1 MGKKVL
7 IIDDDPALLAQ
18 MGEAFRK
25 NNFDVFLARDGQA
38 GIEMFESIQPDLVI
52 TDIVMPAKEGVS
64 VIIDIKKSGSDV
76 LLIAMSGGGARGCK
90 NYLRWAKELGANV
103 AIEKP
108 FRMSTF
114 LMIAKQL
121 ISEADY
127 MKHDQSGDHFSLTYV
142 NSKLSSVSED
152 MNISNSYD
160 HQHFTK

>member
-18 MGEAFRK
+18 MGDAFRK
-25 NNFDVFLARDGQA
+25 NQFEVFLASDGQA
-38 GIEMFESIQPDLVI
+38 GIDMFESVHPDLVI

-114 LMIAKQL
+114 MMIAKQL

-127 MKHDQSGDHFSLTYV
+127 LKHDPATDRSSLSYV
-142 NSKLSSVSED
+142 SAKLSSGLED
-152 MNISNSYD
+152 MDSSHSYD
-160 HQHFTK
+160 HRHYTK